1 MNNEIAIAP
10 EQVEEL
16 LTLTYNFGTVTDIIT
31 ARNIYKESIKQAGGV
46 CSEWEFSCA
55 LGNILR
61 IGYIM
66 GQRAERRRTH
76 THTHRAALTSGGS
89 AARTSERGLLR
100 NE

>member
-16 LTLTYNFGTVTDIIT
+16 LTLTYNFGTCTDIIT
-31 ARNIYKESIKQAGGV
+31 ARNIYGESIKQAGGV
-46 CSEWEFSCA
+46 CSEWEFSRA

-66 GQRAERRRTH
+66 GQRAERCRTH
-76 THTHRAALTSGGS
+76 THTALTSGGS

>member
-1 MNNEIAIAP
+1 MNNEIVIAP

-16 LTLTYNFGTVTDIIT
+16 LPLIMDFGTCTDIIT
-31 ARNIYKESIKQAGGV
+31 ARNIYMESIKQAGGV

-66 GQRAERRRTH
+66 GQRAECRRTH
-76 THTHRAALTSGGS
+76 THTHTAPR
-89 AARTSERGLLR
+89 
-100 NE
+100 

>member
-16 LTLTYNFGTVTDIIT
+16 LTLTYNFGTCTDIIT

-46 CSEWEFSCA
+46 CTEWEFSCA

-66 GQRAERRRTH
+66 GQRAERCRTH
-76 THTHRAALTSGGS
+76 TALTSGGS

-100 NE
+100 DE

>member
-76 THTHRAALTSGGS
+76 TPRRANLWRLCRSYIREG
-89 AARTSERGLLR
+89 AAA
-100 NE
+100 